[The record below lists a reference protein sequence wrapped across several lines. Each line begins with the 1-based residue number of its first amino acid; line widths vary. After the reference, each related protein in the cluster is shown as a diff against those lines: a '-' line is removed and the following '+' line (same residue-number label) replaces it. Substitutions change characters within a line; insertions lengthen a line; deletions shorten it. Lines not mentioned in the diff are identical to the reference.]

1 MKNEEWRTAPSLLHS
16 SFLILNSSQGDI
28 VTIWL
33 TILGM
38 ALVTYATRVIM
49 LLALRGEV
57 TPWLQRWLGYVPVA
71 VFTALILP
79 PLLLSS
85 GEQRALT
92 FGPALP
98 AGVVGALVAW
108 RSGNVLLT
116 IAAGLAVFWLMK
128 WAGM

>member
-1 MKNEEWRTAPSLLHS
+1 MS
-16 SFLILNSSQGDI
+16 
-28 VTIWL
+28 IWL
-33 TILGM
+33 TILAM

-57 TPWLQRWLGYVPVA
+57 APWLRRWLDYVPVA
-71 VFTALILP
+71 LFTALILP
-79 PLLLSS
+79 ALLLSS
-85 GEQRALT
+85 GEQPALLL
-92 FGPALP
+92 GPAVP

>member
-1 MKNEEWRTAPSLLHS
+1 M
-16 SFLILNSSQGDI
+16 
-28 VTIWL
+28 TIWL

-57 TPWLQRWLGYVPVA
+57 APWLQRWLDYVPVA

-85 GEQRALT
+85 GERPTLLL
-92 FGPALP
+92 GPALP
-98 AGVVGALVAW
+98 AGIVGALVAW
-108 RSGNVLLT
+108 RTGNVLLT
-116 IAAGLAVFWLMK
+116 IAAGLAAFWLLR